1 MKRYD
6 QPELTSI
13 HGIQMA
19 IVSRGAVWIG
29 SSHPFDL
36 HEAYL
41 CFRSPSDW
49 YLDSLPKETELLIT
63 ADSRYRLWV
72 NGHAVARGPARCY
85 PHAQSVDILDIAPY
99 LQVGPNLLAIQVY
112 QPGYSHFAYVHR
124 ANAGLLAV
132 LDCCGWDE
140 FVTST
145 AWRVRRDRSYNDR
158 VPRMSI
164 YQAGVEDRDL
174 SLADDWT
181 RPGYDDS
188 SWPTARM
195 VARVGDMPWTGLV
208 ERVLPLVVEREVP
221 MKQLRA
227 RRGPY
232 PAAQVCDPHQALR
245 ESWAAGAEIPQRIEE
260 TESEKRSASDAD
272 DEGWRAVSLASGEAC
287 TWVFDLGRGYTCLG
301 QVEIQ
306 GAQGGEHLVISYSE
320 KLQGDEPYLSDP
332 ETYCRVRMTD
342 RYRLAAGNQHIEP
355 FWMRGGRIL
364 LFQVVGPTGPTFRV
378 RFGARAAEYP
388 LEVTRPLSSDDPL
401 LAGIIRLCENT
412 LRSCLH
418 ETFVDN
424 PWRENAQ
431 WIGDPT
437 VNALVMSAISDD
449 TRPWD
454 WWIEEYKN
462 RDYPLAV
469 GGYPCGFFGTLVHLI
484 GYQNVFYKYYDEP
497 DLLKDILGHLTTLWI
512 SIWEEI
518 LADVEIDCCHI
529 WEDMSSTMG
538 VMISP
543 AHFAEFMA
551 PCYRRISDFL
561 KGHGVNTL
569 LVDTDGNIEQ
579 LIPQFLEAG
588 VTGMYPME
596 TSAGMDVMKLRK
608 QYPRF
613 QMMGGVPKYD
623 MALGP
628 ARIEEFLQPV
638 NELLKYGGYVP
649 TGDHC
654 ISPGVSWENFKYYRR
669 RLNEIIDANG
679 AV

>member
-1 MKRYD
+1 MNSRERFLEVMNFNTNVRSMKWEFGFWGENIT
-6 QPELTSI
+6 Q
-13 HGIQMA
+13 
-19 IVSRGAVWIG
+19 
-29 SSHPFDL
+29 
-36 HEAYL
+36 
-41 CFRSPSDW
+41 W
-49 YLDSLPKETELLIT
+49 YQEGLPKKFGTNIPTNLTTVAASLYTT
-63 ADSRYRLWV
+63 AWTHEWRKHRTYLEKFYGEPEQEIPLPPGIAIWGGALYWPSQGFPLALDVMDYFGFDKSTALVRVEQLFQPYFEPQILDEDERYL
-72 NGHAVARGPARCY
+72 NY
-85 PHAQSVDILDIAPY
+85 VDIDGVKRTFQKDEGVIPSSREWPIKDWATW
-99 LQVGPNLLAIQVY
+99 LQIKEERLQLETI
-112 QPGYSHFAYVHR
+112 
-124 ANAGLLAV
+124 
-132 LDCCGWDE
+132 
-140 FVTST
+140 
-145 AWRVRRDRSYNDR
+145 RDRF
-158 VPRMSI
+158 
-164 YQAGVEDRDL
+164 
-174 SLADDWT
+174 
-181 RPGYDDS
+181 
-188 SWPTARM
+188 
-195 VARVGDMPWTGLV
+195 
-208 ERVLPLVVEREVP
+208 
-221 MKQLRA
+221 
-227 RRGPY
+227 
-232 PAAQVCDPHQALR
+232 PA
-245 ESWAAGAEIPQRIEE
+245 
-260 TESEKRSASDAD
+260 
-272 DEGWRAVSLASGEAC
+272 
-287 TWVFDLGRGYTCLG
+287 
-301 QVEIQ
+301 
-306 GAQGGEHLVISYSE
+306 
-320 KLQGDEPYLSDP
+320 
-332 ETYCRVRMTD
+332 
-342 RYRLAAGNQHIEP
+342 N
-355 FWMRGGRIL
+355 
-364 LFQVVGPTGPTFRV
+364 
-378 RFGARAAEYP
+378 
-388 LEVTRPLSSDDPL
+388 
-401 LAGIIRLCENT
+401 
-412 LRSCLH
+412 
-418 ETFVDN
+418 
-424 PWRENAQ
+424 
-431 WIGDPT
+431 
-437 VNALVMSAISDD
+437 
-449 TRPWD
+449 WD